1 MNKFSIAPW
10 KTAHSY
16 SHEYIR
22 SIKDAQGELIAQVC
36 AFDDGVGNDYIP
48 ETTANARLIAA
59 APDLLAA
66 LLDLL
71 SRAENELDQTATHD
85 GLENCNALARCRAA
99 IAKATED
106 QTV

>member
-1 MNKFSIAPW
+1 MLNHSIAPW

-48 ETTANARLIAA
+48 ETTANARLMAA

-66 LLDLL
+66 LQGMI
-71 SRAENELDQTATHD
+71 EYFVD
-85 GLENCNALARCRAA
+85 GSIDDYSDTETMQAARAA
-99 IAKATED
+99 IAKATGD
-106 QTV
+106 QTL

>member
-1 MNKFSIAPW
+1 MNQFSIAPW

-36 AFDDGVGNDYIP
+36 AFDDGVGNDYLA
-48 ETTANARLIAA
+48 ETTANARLMAA

-66 LLDLL
+66 LQGMI
-71 SRAENELDQTATHD
+71 EYFVD
-85 GLENCNALARCRAA
+85 GSIDDYSDTETMQAARAA
-99 IAKATED
+99 IAKATGD